1 MFGKGTFADFKKS
14 LIAPTPKKPEIR
26 WNSNGYALEIQNDF
40 EDFPTDPT
48 FDFFQKSKL
57 NKIFNLLIPNRNSI
71 KL

>member
-48 FDFFQKSKL
+48 FDFFQKSK
-57 NKIFNLLIPNRNSI
+57 
-71 KL
+71 